1 MARWR
6 LFFGAADAGGGSS
19 EATISPAAGVST
31 AGTLTGAGLVV
42 AGFFSPGP
50 GPLGVMGA
58 VAAAGSVISQA
69 AGAATAGT
77 LGGSSIAAA
86 ILSAAAG
93 LSSAGTLTG
102 SGGGTTLDAVLVGTH
117 GATTSNTVTTGSG
130 TSSVSG
136 STFLIGVSWDAT
148 TSISSVSDSKSN
160 TYTAVGTPQN
170 DGGAGSGGNHQ
181 FYVCENGTGGTSHT
195 ATVNFSGTAYPTA
208 HLIEITGAA
217 TPVQDIAVQ
226 TQDAGTPFTASTG
239 TLAQANEVI
248 VALCG
253 ANIGSAGAYASSNF
267 TILSQE
273 NDVSQYWGSAV
284 ASLVVSS
291 TSSVTPSFT
300 RTNSSGAAA
309 VLAISFYEDAGGE
322 AAISPAAGVSTCGTL
337 TGSGGNESAI
347 SAAAGVSTTATLTGS
362 AISQAHFATPPTIGV
377 HTLLGIEDGSG
388 SDPETTSPI
397 NTQASGSSLVTFT
410 AGYTNNSGG
419 PTDSEGNTWTSAG
432 SEVYTGYGGQFDV
445 RGYYVEVATGDT
457 GHTVT
462 FQADG
467 TPAGE
472 MTIPFVEIKNA
483 GKLVQVAQNYP
494 AAGSALTSG
503 NVTTTGPAVLLAF
516 WWGDTTGLTHTASPN
531 NSFTNIEEFGNLP
544 PNSAV
549 QCFVAAREVTA
560 PGTYNVTWT
569 ETPDQGAPL
578 WLFAFQNANSG
589 AFGVS
594 TTGTL
599 AGAALKTATFTGA
612 TGTSTAG
619 TLAGASVTAAALTA
633 ADGVGTASTLAGSS
647 TAACAPAQADG
658 VTTASA
664 LAGAS
669 TAAAAIT
676 QADGATTASTL
687 AGVTGSGSTITAADG
702 VSTTGTLVGSSTA
715 ATTATAADGIT
726 TASALAGGSVAE
738 AALASAA
745 GTSTT
750 STLTGV
756 SGSGSVIAQADGLST
771 TGTLVGASTAASG
784 ITQADGAATA
794 AALAGSS
801 TAAATLAAAAGT
813 STGET
818 LAGISGSGSVI
829 TAADGV
835 ATTGTLVGSSSAA
848 AAISQAGGVSSTGTI
863 AGTSD
868 AAAAISGAAGV
879 TTASTITA
887 TGIRDAAITGASG
900 VAAAATLAGGAVA
913 AATATQADGAAS
925 AGALAGTSEAAATFG
940 AAAGVTTAATMVGA
954 DGAIYTPG
962 RITLS
967 DTVVTGTSL
976 DSVTV
981 TSTTLGDT
989 GTAGLTITD
998 E

>member
-226 TQDAGTPFTASTG
+226 TQDAGTPFTVSTG

-309 VLAISFYEDAGGE
+309 VLAISFYEEAGGE

-337 TGSGGNESAI
+337 TGSGGSDSAI
-347 SAAAGVSTTATLTGS
+347 SAAAGASTTSTLTGAALS
-362 AISQAHFATPPTIGV
+362 IAALVSQPTVGV
-377 HTLLGIEDGSG
+377 HTLYWEEEANGA
-388 SDPETTSPI
+388 DPATTSPI
-397 NTQASGSSLVTFT
+397 NTQASGSSLVAFT
-410 AGYTNNSGG
+410 AGYASNTGG
-419 PTDSEGNTWTSAG
+419 PADTYSNTWTHAG
-432 SEVYTGYGGQFDV
+432 TEVYTGWSGVFDV
-445 RGYYVEVATGDT
+445 RGYYVEVAAG
-457 GHTVT
+457 GSSHTVT
-462 FQADG
+462 FQKDG
-467 TPAGE
+467 QPAGE
-472 MTIPFVEIKNA
+472 ITIPFVEIKNA
-483 GKLVQVAQNYP
+483 GELVDYAQNYP
-494 AAGSALTSG
+494 ASGSPLTSG
-503 NVTTTGPAVLLAF
+503 SVTTTGPALLVAF
-516 WWGDTTGLTHTASPN
+516 WWGDAGGLTHDASPN
-531 NSFTNIEEFGNLP
+531 NGFTLIEEFGDLP

-549 QCFVAAREVTA
+549 QCFVAVKEVSA
-560 PGTYNVTWT
+560 AGTYDVTWT

-578 WLFAFQNANSG
+578 WLFAFQNTSG
-589 AFGVS
+589 GAHGVA
-594 TTGTL
+594 TT
-599 AGAALKTATFTGA
+599 
-612 TGTSTAG
+612 
-619 TLAGASVTAAALTA
+619 
-633 ADGVGTASTLAGSS
+633 STLAGVAASSAAITGAAGAS
-647 TAACAPAQADG
+647 TAGSLAGTSVAATAVTQADG
-658 VTTASA
+658 AASA
-664 LAGAS
+664 GSLAGAS
-669 TAAAAIT
+669 TAAATVSAAAGVSTAETLTGSGGSGSAIA
-676 QADGATTASTL
+676 QADGVA
-687 AGVTGSGSTITAADG
+687 
-702 VSTTGTLVGSSTA
+702 TTGTLIGSSTT
-715 ATTATAADGIT
+715 ATTATA
-726 TASALAGGSVAE
+726 
-738 AALASAA
+738 
-745 GTSTT
+745 
-750 STLTGV
+750 
-756 SGSGSVIAQADGLST
+756 
-771 TGTLVGASTAASG
+771 
-784 ITQADGAATA
+784 ADGAATA
-794 AALAGSS
+794 AALAGAS
-801 TAAATLAAAAGT
+801 TAVADFTAATGV
-813 STGET
+813 STAET
-818 LAGISGSGSVI
+818 LTGVAGSGSVI
-829 TAADGV
+829 SQADGV
-835 ATTGTLVGSSSAA
+835 ATTGTLTGSSAA
-848 AAISQAGGVSSTGTI
+848 AAALAQADGTTTAGSLGGSSTASSTLAQADGVATAATLTGVAGSGSVISVADGVSTTGTL
-863 AGTSD
+863 AGTSSAATAVSQAD
-868 AAAAISGAAGV
+868 GLATAGTLAGASTAAATVSGAAGAA
-879 TTASTITA
+879 TASALAATA
-887 TGIRDAAITGASG
+887 VRDAAITGASG
-900 VAAAATLAGGAVA
+900 AATAGTLAGGAVA
-913 AATATQADGAAS
+913 ASTATQADGTAS
-925 AGALAGTSEAAATFG
+925 AGALAGTSVAAATFG